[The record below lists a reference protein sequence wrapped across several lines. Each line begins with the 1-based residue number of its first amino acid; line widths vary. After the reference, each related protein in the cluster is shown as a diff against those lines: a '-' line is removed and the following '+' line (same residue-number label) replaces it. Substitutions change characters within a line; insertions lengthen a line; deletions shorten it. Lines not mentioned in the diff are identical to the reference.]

1 MKKNLKKMISYY
13 KPYMGIFYADMFF
26 AMISAAIALAI
37 PLLVRYVTSTLI
49 YKEPEQIVREI
60 LVIAIILF
68 AMLAVDCYTR
78 YFIGNYGHV
87 MGAKIEYDMRAEIFA
102 HYQKLEQVG
111 LAAPQVTYVVNR
123 LKERGLPVRTDVT
136 TVEEA
141 RDAILEALRQGKS
154 PDKAGGSV

>member
-78 YFIGNYGHV
+78 YFIGNY
-87 MGAKIEYDMRAEIFA
+87 
-102 HYQKLEQVG
+102 
-111 LAAPQVTYVVNR
+111 N
-123 LKERGLPVRTDVT
+123 
-136 TVEEA
+136 
-141 RDAILEALRQGKS
+141 
-154 PDKAGGSV
+154 GSQN